1 MSLSSFSLGHIKPRT
16 SKYHV
21 EIHSIDT
28 NAWVILDAKIN
39 VFLNSKTKVSYSIV
53 GLSSCNVSNWFEK
66 GGR

>member
-16 SKYHV
+16 SKNHV

-66 GGR
+66 DGR

>member
-1 MSLSSFSLGHIKPRT
+1 MSLSSFSLGHIKPWT
-16 SKYHV
+16 SENHV

-53 GLSSCNVSNWFEK
+53 NNNNNNNERSLI
-66 GGR
+66 RI

>member
-1 MSLSSFSLGHIKPRT
+1 MSLSSFSLGHIKPWT
-16 SKYHV
+16 SENHV

-28 NAWVILDAKIN
+28 NARVILDAKIN

-66 GGR
+66 DGR